1 MGVGAAVAALA
12 TIAPASPSFADPAGP
27 TDVSTKIL
35 AVEPPTPAIHVEL
48 AGGGAFVRLRVERGT
63 TATVVGYEG
72 EPYVR
77 IDADGTVEENVR
89 SPAVYLN
96 RTRLGTSLVPAFAD
110 AKAEPRWRR
119 VGGGGEYV
127 WHDHR
132 THWMAQGVPPRPVDW
147 TLPLVV
153 DGRDVAVRGRYA
165 AVPVPS
171 VLPWLALLV
180 AAFAVTVAVGWRH
193 ARSTAVAVLVSG
205 VIALPVAV
213 ALARLPAAGATSW
226 IGVAIVAFAVVGPL
240 IVLTARRRSRGGLLT
255 AAAGLGL
262 ALWAGLRTAVFGH
275 AVLVTTL
282 PAWLDRLSVALGL
295 GVGLAATL
303 VGHAA
308 AIRAPRA
315 LGAPGEPDSVS
326 VAG

>member
-1 MGVGAAVAALA
+1 VA
-12 TIAPASPSFADPAGP
+12 
-27 TDVSTKIL
+27 TKIL
-35 AVEPPTPAIHVEL
+35 SVDPPTVVIHVEL
-48 AGGGAFVRLRVERGT
+48 AGGGAFVQLRVERGN
-63 TATVVGYEG
+63 TATVIGYEG

-77 IDADGTVEENVR
+77 VEADGAVEENVR

-96 RTRLGTSLVPAFAD
+96 RTRLGTSPVPASAD
-110 AKAEPRWRR
+110 AKAEPQWRR

-171 VLPWLALLV
+171 ALPWLLLLV
-180 AAFAVTVAVGWRH
+180 AAFGLTVAVGWRH
-193 ARSTAVAVLVSG
+193 ARATAVAVLVSG
-205 VIALPVAV
+205 AIALPVAV
-213 ALARLPAAGATSW
+213 SLARLPVAGATSW
-226 IGVAIVAFAVVGPL
+226 IGVAIAAFGVVGPAT
-240 IVLTARRRSRGGLLT
+240 VLTARRRSGGGLLT

-295 GVGLAATL
+295 GVGLAATV

-308 AIRAPRA
+308 AIRAPRT
-315 LGAPGEPDSVS
+315 LGTPGEHDPVS
-326 VAG
+326 IAG